1 MRAHLNIHNLL
12 DDLVGDRRRLLVNL
26 RRGILLRRIQRDH
39 RLRDLRVDLRLGL
52 VRRGGDVGVHLRLH
66 RRDFGRDFS
75 ARIRDD
81 LFLLRLRT
89 RTKSHNQSVSV
100 PARPLLPSLPLPR
113 ARCG

>member
-39 RLRDLRVDLRLGL
+39 RLRNLRIDLRLGL

-81 LFLLRLRT
+81 LFLLRHDHGDGHGHVT
-89 RTKSHNQSVSV
+89 IK
-100 PARPLLPSLPLPR
+100 
-113 ARCG
+113 